1 MTRRKTTAQP
11 APQTLD
17 QAIDLLTRYS
27 TIAAGLAQVE
37 VDRAEAKAKIDA
49 AADKLVV
56 PMEVELAEIVRQL
69 KPWWAV
75 ASEELTNGKR
85 KSIELAGCLIGQRM
99 STPKLIYLGKALGKA
114 NTDAAIAEVE
124 ACRYAQLLR
133 LKKELDKPAILKAL
147 ADGDE
152 IVTGM
157 GFGSRQREEFFV
169 DAIPP
174 RQLATREVAED
185 VVGEAA

>member
-1 MTRRKTTAQP
+1 MTRRKSVAQP
-11 APQTLD
+11 APQTIE

-37 VDRAEAKAKIDA
+37 VDRGEAKAKIDA

-56 PMEVELAEIVRQL
+56 PMELELGEIVKQL

-85 KSIELAGCLIGQRM
+85 KSIELAGCLIGERT
-99 STPKLIYLGKALGKA
+99 STPRLMFVGKALGKA
-114 NTDAAIAEVE
+114 NTDQAIAEVE
-124 ACRYAQLLR
+124 AHGFEWLLR
-133 LKKELDKPAILKAL
+133 IKKELDKPAILKAL
-147 ADGDE
+147 IDDQAVKD
-152 IVTGM
+152 M
-157 GFGSRQREEFFV
+157 GFSSRQREEFFV